1 VYFLRRLLFL
11 LPLLLIISALS
22 FWLMKKAPGSPFD
35 RDRVA
40 ATPDV
45 ERALKARYHYD
56 EPVWKQYLR
65 YFGLLWERNPQGEL
79 QHAPPS
85 FDISYRY
92 RNHSITQIIADGLP
106 VSMTLGGLAFFFALG
121 LGIPWGAGMAVRRG
135 QGSDHFW
142 GFVAVLAVCIPA
154 LVVGPLVALAFAVH
168 WHWFPVALW
177 ESPRHFILPTFT
189 LGILFAGKV
198 ARLVR
203 ESMTATLQ
211 SEFITAARAKGLSEP
226 VILVKHALRLAL
238 LPVVSFAAPMLADL
252 LTGSF
257 VVETIFQIPGIGA
270 LLVNSSLNKDW
281 PLLMGLVLLY
291 AGMLLVLNL
300 VADFTVALLDRRVR
314 YE

>member
-1 VYFLRRLLFL
+1 
-11 LPLLLIISALS
+11 
-22 FWLMKKAPGSPFD
+22 
-35 RDRVA
+35 
-40 ATPDV
+40 
-45 ERALKARYHYD
+45 
-56 EPVWKQYLR
+56 
-65 YFGLLWERNPQGEL
+65 
-79 QHAPPS
+79 
-85 FDISYRY
+85 
-92 RNHSITQIIADGLP
+92 
-106 VSMTLGGLAFFFALG
+106 AFFFALG

-226 VILVKHALRLAL
+226 VIL
-238 LPVVSFAAPMLADL
+238 
-252 LTGSF
+252 
-257 VVETIFQIPGIGA
+257 
-270 LLVNSSLNKDW
+270 
-281 PLLMGLVLLY
+281 
-291 AGMLLVLNL
+291 
-300 VADFTVALLDRRVR
+300 
-314 YE
+314 